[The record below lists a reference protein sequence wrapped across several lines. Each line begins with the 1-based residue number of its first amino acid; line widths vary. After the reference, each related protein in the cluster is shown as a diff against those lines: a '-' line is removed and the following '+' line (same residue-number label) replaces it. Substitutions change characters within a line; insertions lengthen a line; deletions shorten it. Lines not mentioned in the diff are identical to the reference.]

1 MSEARPMQP
10 QGPDRDRQMWAA
22 RLRLAD
28 ESEAAR
34 LEAERRRE
42 LATIV
47 GRIAAQSPR
56 HASRRRG
63 ARTASTARRRGR
75 R

>member
-10 QGPDRDRQMWAA
+10 EGPDRGRQMWAA

-47 GRIAAQSPR
+47 GRITS
-56 HASRRRG
+56 
-63 ARTASTARRRGR
+63 
-75 R
+75 

>member
-10 QGPDRDRQMWAA
+10 EGPDRDRQMWAA

-34 LEAERRRE
+34 LEARRE